1 MSGRSQ
7 LIRAKYVKGEATLEK
22 IREACLEEIIAF
34 GYQRTSVCEIVRRAN
49 LTRGAFYNY
58 WTSLDD
64 CLADL
69 ISNIRELVQTDED
82 AVEFSKTIAGDPSAT
97 MRKIRLAFHSF
108 EEKQSRFLLL
118 PLALLQEKNIANE
131 ELKNI
136 LRDYLL
142 RVMGEYVD
150 VVQEDQEAG
159 IIDPELESD
168 VLAVALMNFFK
179 GIFEKNVLAFDEF
192 RVPIRKAMMLFLEGA
207 LSTEYLKDHPIQEV
221 FELKQKPQTAAPA

>member
-82 AVEFSKTIAGDPSAT
+82 AVEFSKTIADDPSAT
-97 MRKIRLAFHSF
+97 VRKIRLAFYSF

-136 LRDYLL
+136 LRDYLM
-142 RVMGEYVD
+142 RVKGEYVE
-150 VVQEDQEAG
+150 VIQADQEAG
-159 IIDPELESD
+159 IIDPELEAD

-192 RVPIRKAMMLFLEGA
+192 RVPIRKAMMLFLESS
-207 LSTEYLKDHPIQEV
+207 LSTDYLKDHPIQDV
-221 FELKQKPQTAAPA
+221 FELKQDTQPAAPA